1 MFWSVLAE
9 AAVTP
14 VPVVDAAVELVDGI
28 GDMKIL
34 LV

>member
-9 AAVTP
+9 VALTAVLEP
-14 VPVVDAAVELVDGI
+14 AAAVELVDGT

-34 LV
+34 L

>member
-9 AAVTP
+9 VALTAVLADGAA
-14 VPVVDAAVELVDGI
+14 ELIGGI

-34 LV
+34 L